1 MLSVIFTQAHNILM
15 EQITFKGGIDVNFD
29 INDAVSFKDA
39 HEKHGIHGHVKI
51 MLEHPETKERTL
63 WYEDDN
69 LIPISGMQWIL
80 MKMFGLHLDSIH
92 DPAIK
97 YEDIGQDT
105 STVIPDLNED
115 GQLKIGKDPKGTG
128 TDGYVKIEDDIPTEH
143 FIQGFMVGNGGS
155 GEDAITTK
163 NTDYSFIRLR
173 NPIPFQQTTVQ
184 EGLSPTIAGKYL
196 GVYRQTNNTD
206 QSYYIKKFDDR
217 AHIYHNWWRDGQKW
231 DYLDPIG
238 QDDLGPGARN
248 TPKTNRIETYA
259 QVEMTVDTN
268 NDDCLGYFAH
278 SGNNQTAMIN
288 ELGLVA
294 FDTVPG
300 QRSQLEQ
307 CYNRMIKRL
316 LVLIYDNNR
325 DENAGEETV
334 ALARDITTILNNIA
348 KPYRQVNMDN
358 FIAIVS
364 SLSNTPPA
372 NIDWV
377 SLQSNLSLL
386 DDHRK
391 PVNIGVEAFYNQ
403 NGTFQYETDSF
414 LKLLEEDEFASLTTD
429 EAERIKLIT
438 YYTFNSIP
446 LEENWKIIINYRIY
460 AN

>member
-1 MLSVIFTQAHNILM
+1 
-15 EQITFKGGIDVNFD
+15 
-29 INDAVSFKDA
+29 
-39 HEKHGIHGHVKI
+39 
-51 MLEHPETKERTL
+51 
-63 WYEDDN
+63 
-69 LIPISGMQWIL
+69 
-80 MKMFGLHLDSIH
+80 
-92 DPAIK
+92 
-97 YEDIGQDT
+97 
-105 STVIPDLNED
+105 
-115 GQLKIGKDPKGTG
+115 
-128 TDGYVKIEDDIPTEH
+128 
-143 FIQGFMVGNGGS
+143 
-155 GEDAITTK
+155 
-163 NTDYSFIRLR
+163 
-173 NPIPFQQTTVQ
+173 
-184 EGLSPTIAGKYL
+184 
-196 GVYRQTNNTD
+196 
-206 QSYYIKKFDDR
+206 
-217 AHIYHNWWRDGQKW
+217 
-231 DYLDPIG
+231 
-238 QDDLGPGARN
+238 
-248 TPKTNRIETYA
+248 
-259 QVEMTVDTN
+259 
-268 NDDCLGYFAH
+268 
-278 SGNNQTAMIN
+278 
-288 ELGLVA
+288 
-294 FDTVPG
+294 
-300 QRSQLEQ
+300 
-307 CYNRMIKRL
+307 MIKRL

>member
-1 MLSVIFTQAHNILM
+1 M
-15 EQITFKGGIDVNFD
+15 NFD
-29 INDAVSFKDA
+29 INDAVSFKDD
-39 HEKHGIHGHVKI
+39 HKKHGIRGHVKI

-105 STVIPDLNED
+105 STVVPDLNED
-115 GQLKIGKDPKGTG
+115 SQLKIGKNPNGQG
-128 TDGYVKIEDDIPTEH
+128 SDGYTTITDDIPTEH

-163 NTDYSFIRLR
+163 NTDYSFIKLR

-184 EGLSPTIAGKYL
+184 EGLSPSIAGKYL
-196 GVYRQTNNTD
+196 GVYRQTGSTD

-231 DYLDPIG
+231 DYLDPVG
-238 QDDLGPGARN
+238 QGDLGPGARN

-259 QVEMTVDTN
+259 QVEMSIDTN
-268 NDDCLGYFAH
+268 NDDCLGYFSH
-278 SGNNQTAMIN
+278 TGNNQTAMIN

-294 FDTVPG
+294 FDAVPG
-300 QRSQLEQ
+300 GRSQLEQ
-307 CYNRMIKRL
+307 CYSRMIKRL
-316 LVLIYDNNR
+316 LRIIYDDNR
-325 DENAGEETV
+325 EGTAGTEAV
-334 ALARDITTILNNIA
+334 ALAGDISTVLNNIA
-348 KPYRQVNMDN
+348 VPHGQTNMNN
-358 FIAIVS
+358 FAGIVEALS
-364 SLSNTPPA
+364 SENPS
-372 NIDWV
+372 NIDWT
-377 SLQSNLSLL
+377 SYQNNLSAV
-386 DDHRK
+386 DEITGK
-391 PVNIGVEAFYNQ
+391 PKNIGVEAFYNQ
-403 NGTFQYETDSF
+403 NHTFQYETDNF